1 MNTLTTERVWSH
13 RAVHAGLWSA
23 QAVLVVV
30 FAWAG
35 MLKLAM
41 PIDDLVQRMG
51 LAAGTI
57 RFIAVAELAAAV
69 GLDPLLTKAKP
80 ALTGLAGVG
89 LALVMMLAAAYHLGR
104 GETSMIPTNLA
115 LGALAT
121 FVAWGRLNGDG
132 R

>member
-1 MNTLTTERVWSH
+1 MNILTEKVRSH
-13 RAVHAGLWSA
+13 PLRTAALWSA

-51 LAAGTI
+51 LTATTI

-69 GLDPLLTKAKP
+69 GMDPLLTKAKP
-80 ALTGLAGVG
+80 ALTGFAGVG

-104 GETSMIPTNLA
+104 GETAMIPTNVV

-121 FVAWGRLNGDG
+121 FVAWGRLNGDD